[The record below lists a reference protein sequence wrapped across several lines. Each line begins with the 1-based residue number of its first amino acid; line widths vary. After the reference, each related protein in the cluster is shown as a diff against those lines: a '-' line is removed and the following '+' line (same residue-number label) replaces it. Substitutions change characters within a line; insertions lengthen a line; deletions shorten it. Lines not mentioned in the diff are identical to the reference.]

1 MKQAAIL
8 AGGRGT
14 RLSHVFRDIPK
25 SMVPVAGRPLLEIV
39 VETLAQQGIRE
50 LVLFTGFQAEQIESY
65 VGDGRRWDISIRY
78 VTEKSPMGTAAA
90 SCRTFIT

>member
-25 SMVPVAGRPLLEIV
+25 SMVPIAGHPLLEIV
-39 VETLAQQGIRE
+39 VKTLAQQGIRD
-50 LVLFTGFQAEQIESY
+50 LVLFTGFQSEQAQRVY
-65 VGDGRRWDISIRY
+65 RYRWQS
-78 VTEKSPMGTAAA
+78 VH
-90 SCRTFIT
+90 FIFRI